1 MDSRNPGQAASSRL
15 AGSRV
20 VRSPAFTRSGIV
32 VTAGGLKAELRTSC
46 LIGTRV
52 VRAAILVILFSA
64 WSLQDAAA
72 HDPGLSSLTI
82 QQRTNSLEATL
93 TLAVK
98 DAARVAELDE
108 DNDGRVT
115 QAEFEQT
122 RSLLETAVTRQLFI
136 APDGKVAE
144 PQSVRSKLDKN
155 NNVEVRL
162 DFPANGCSSLEIQ
175 SKIIASLPLGHR
187 QDLQIQDSR
196 GEIIFEQLLS
206 AAEDHATVEMSGAH
220 SSIGAFEAARSFAN
234 FVSLGMKHI
243 LTGYDHLLFLFGLL
257 LVARGFLCSLGIITS
272 FTIAHSI
279 TLAVATLQLVQIPS
293 RIVEPLIAASI
304 VFVGAENLLRGDI
317 PKARRMVPFGF
328 GLIHGFGF
336 ASALREAGIG
346 SGTGGIVLPLFSFNL
361 GVELG
366 QIMVA
371 AVALPMIWKL
381 RENPMFITRW
391 APACSTA
398 VVLLGSFWF
407 VERVWLT

>member
-20 VRSPAFTRSGIV
+20 VLGAILAV
-32 VTAGGLKAELRTSC
+32 VTSLL
-46 LIGTRV
+46 
-52 VRAAILVILFSA
+52 
-64 WSLQDAAA
+64 SLQDAAA

-82 QQRTNSLEATL
+82 RQRTNGLEATL

-98 DAARVAELDE
+98 DAAQVADLDE
-108 DNDGRVT
+108 DHDGVVT
-115 QAEFEQT
+115 QAEFAQT
-122 RSLLETAVTRQLFI
+122 RSQFETAVARQLFV
-136 APDGKVAE
+136 APDGKVAKA
-144 PQSVRSKLDKN
+144 QSVRSQLDEN

-162 DFPANGCSSLEIQ
+162 NFHVVGFSSLEIQ

-187 QDLQIQDSR
+187 QYLQVQNST
-196 GEIIFEQLLS
+196 GETLFERLLS
-206 AAEDHATVEMSGAH
+206 AAADRATVEMPDAH

-234 FVSLGMKHI
+234 FLCLGVKHI

-257 LVARGFLCSLGIITS
+257 LVARGFFSSLGIITS

-279 TLAVATLQLVQIPS
+279 TLAVATLHLVQIPS

-304 VFVGAENLLRGDI
+304 VFVGIENLLRGDI
-317 PKARRMVPFGF
+317 PTARRMVAFGF

-346 SGTGGIVLPLFSFNL
+346 SGTGGILLPLFSFNL

-371 AVALPMIWKL
+371 AAALPVIWKL
-381 RENPMFITRW
+381 RENPMFIARW
-391 APACSTA
+391 APACSAA
-398 VVLLGSFWF
+398 VVLHGSFWF
-407 VERVWLT
+407 VQRVCMT

>member
-1 MDSRNPGQAASSRL
+1 MDSRNPGQAVSSRL

-20 VRSPAFTRSGIV
+20 ALG
-32 VTAGGLKAELRTSC
+32 
-46 LIGTRV
+46 
-52 VRAAILVILFSA
+52 AILVIFLL
-64 WSLQDAAA
+64 SLRDAAA

-82 QQRTNSLEATL
+82 RQCTNSLEATL

-98 DAARVAELDE
+98 DAAQVAELDE
-108 DNDGRVT
+108 DHDGLVT
-115 QAEFEQT
+115 QAEFAKM
-122 RSLLETAVTRQLFI
+122 RSQLETAVAKQLFI
-136 APDGKVAE
+136 APDGNVAE
-144 PQSVRSKLDKN
+144 PQSVGSKLDGN

-162 DFPANGCSSLEIQ
+162 DFPAIGFSSLEIQ
-175 SKIIASLPLGHR
+175 SRIIASLPLGHR
-187 QDLQIQDSR
+187 QYLQIQNSR

-206 AAEDHATVEMSGAH
+206 AAADHATLETPDAH
-220 SSIGAFEAARSFAN
+220 STLGAFESVRSFAN
-234 FVSLGMKHI
+234 FVSLGVKHI

-257 LVARGFLCSLGIITS
+257 LAARGFFSSLGIITS

-304 VFVGAENLLRGDI
+304 VFVGAENLLRGDVL
-317 PKARRMVPFGF
+317 KARRMVPFGF

-336 ASALREAGIG
+336 ASALREAGIS
-346 SGTGGIVLPLFSFNL
+346 SGTGGIVLPLFSFNF

-371 AVALPMIWKL
+371 SVALPVIWKL
-381 RENPMFITRW
+381 RENPTFITRW
-391 APACSTA
+391 APACSAA
-398 VVLLGSFWF
+398 VVLMGSFWF

>member
-1 MDSRNPGQAASSRL
+1 MDSRNPGQAASLRL
-15 AGSRV
+15 AESRV
-20 VRSPAFTRSGIV
+20 A
-32 VTAGGLKAELRTSC
+32 
-46 LIGTRV
+46 RV
-52 VRAAILVILFSA
+52 AILAVLFSLLP
-64 WSLQDAAA
+64 LQYAKA

-82 QQRTNSLEATL
+82 RQLPNSLEATL

-98 DAARVAELDE
+98 DAGQVADLDE
-108 DNDGRVT
+108 NHDGTVSQT
-115 QAEFEQT
+115 EFGRGQSQLEIAVA
-122 RSLLETAVTRQLFI
+122 RELLI
-136 APDGKVAE
+136 AADGKVVKE
-144 PQSVRSKLDKN
+144 SSIHSRLDEN
-155 NNVEVRL
+155 NNVEVL
-162 DFPANGCSSLEIQ
+162 LNFDAVGFSSLEIQ

-187 QDLQIQDSR
+187 QYLQVQNSR
-196 GEIIFEQLLS
+196 GENIFERLLS
-206 AAEDHATVEMSGAH
+206 AAADRATLEMPDAH
-220 SSIGAFEAARSFAN
+220 SSVSALEAVSSFTN
-234 FVSLGMKHI
+234 FLCLGVKHI

-257 LVARGFLCSLGIITS
+257 LVARGFFSSLGIITS

-279 TLAVATLQLVQIPS
+279 TLAVATPHLVQIPS

-317 PKARRMVPFGF
+317 PKARRIVPFGF

-371 AVALPMIWKL
+371 AIALPIIWKL
-381 RENPMFITRW
+381 RENPLFIARW
-391 APACSTA
+391 APACSAT

-407 VERVWLT
+407 VQRVWMT